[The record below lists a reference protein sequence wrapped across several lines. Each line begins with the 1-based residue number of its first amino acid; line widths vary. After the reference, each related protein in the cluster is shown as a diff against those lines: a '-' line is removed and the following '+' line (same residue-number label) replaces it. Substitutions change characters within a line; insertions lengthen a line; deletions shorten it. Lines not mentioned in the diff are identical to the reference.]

1 MAETYTK
8 LFGSIVASTVW
19 QEPAGTRLTWIT
31 MLAMADKNGVV
42 EASIPGLANIANVTV
57 EECERAINAFLAPD
71 RWSRTPDHEGRRIEA
86 IYGGWRLLNHGLY
99 RAKAD
104 SEERAEYK
112 REWDRKNRK
121 KSSDSESDNPTPNP
135 TTSDNIRPEPTK
147 LTQAEADTA
156 SEEHQE
162 HVHQAAPAARERMPK
177 GAKGTAEEFNR
188 VWAVY
193 PVKKGKADA
202 ERHWRT
208 QRLDPMADEIIAHIR
223 KMEAEDEQWRNG
235 FIPHGSTYFCGKRW
249 EDEPTGPT
257 SDAKPNAKPPPP
269 ESFGPAAAMKPSETP
284 LERDL
289 AYARQR
295 FDRGE
300 FESEADY
307 RATVKRIQADYG
319 PKP

>member
-1 MAETYTK
+1 MAETFTK

-31 MLAMADKNGVV
+31 MLAMADKNGIV
-42 EASIPGLANIANVTV
+42 EASVPGLANIANVTV
-57 EECERAINAFLAPD
+57 DECDRAIQSFLAPD
-71 RWSRTPDHEGRRIEA
+71 KWSRTPDHEGRRIEA
-86 IYGGWRLLNHGLY
+86 VYGGWRLLNHGLY

-104 SEERAEYK
+104 SEDRAEYK

-121 KSSDSESDNPTPNP
+121 KASDTKSDISDGCPTI
-135 TTSDNIRPEPTK
+135 TDNDGHDTTK
-147 LTQAEADTA
+147 LAQADADA
-156 SEEHQE
+156 DAVKAQE
-162 HVHQAAPAARERMPK
+162 HVQQAARERMPK
-177 GAKGTAEEFNR
+177 GAKGTSEHFNR

-202 ERHWRT
+202 ERHWKT
-208 QRLDPMADEIIAHIR
+208 HKLDPMADTIIAHIR
-223 KMEAEDEQWRNG
+223 KMETEDEQWKQG

-249 EDEPTGPT
+249 EDEPSGPT
-257 SDAKPNAKPPPP
+257 SDAKPHAKPPAP
-269 ESFGPAAAMKPSETP
+269 ETFGAAAALKTTETP

-300 FESEADY
+300 FDSEDDY
-307 RATVKRIQADYG
+307 RAHVRKIRAEYEA
-319 PKP
+319 